1 MSRCSCRHRL
11 PVSGPGAM
19 EGSIS
24 IEAMMF
30 IPVLLALLSFGSEA
44 LQLLRLEQ
52 RLHNVA
58 YNVTQIVTQQ
68 GTGQNAA
75 AVSQLAFYQRFVQGQ
90 LSALQEGQAVLTI
103 EQYNS
108 ANGELVPLLQGTGC
122 AGQGSWPPLRVGT
135 LMRVTLCYRLGQGEG
150 GMFSRFWAGRTLVTH
165 FIQEI
170 H

>member
-1 MSRCSCRHRL
+1 MSRCSCRHRR

-19 EGSIS
+19 GGSIS

-30 IPVLLALLSFGSEA
+30 IPILLALLSFGSEA

-90 LSALQEGQAVLTI
+90 LSAQQEGQAALTI

-122 AGQGSWPPLRVGT
+122 AGQGNWPQLRVGT